1 MSKNE
6 PEITLK
12 DIHNDLSELL
22 KWIKFSGIQE
32 IKPKLES
39 ILNTDNKK
47 TVYQLSD
54 GKSKPEIAKLSN
66 VNADTIKGY
75 WRNWKKLGITKSQ
88 SFSGGPR
95 QIRLF
100 DLTDFN
106 LIPESAKENTKKK
119 SEE

>member
-1 MSKNE
+1 MSKE

-12 DIHNDLSELL
+12 DIHNDLTELL

-32 IKPKLES
+32 IKPILES
-39 ILNTDNKK
+39 VLNTDDKK
-47 TVYQLSD
+47 IVYQLSD
-54 GKSKPEIAKLSN
+54 GKSKPEIAKMSQ
-66 VNADTIKGY
+66 VSADTVKSY
-75 WRNWKKLGITKSQ
+75 WRNWRKVGITKSQ

-100 DLTDFN
+100 DLEDFN
-106 LIPESAKENTKKK
+106 LLSESVNENTKKE